1 MSTDQSVWV
10 YFFVKSS
17 DLICY
22 VALLFVL
29 YWFRVIL
36 LGRWPLFLRKNHNL
50 KTGRTQLAIVH
61 GYRDAQGKTRHKTML
76 NIGYL
81 DTVAKEYEDPI
92 AHFEEIARQ
101 MTQAYKEK
109 TRPVLL
115 ELDMGESMVPGTQER
130 RNYGYAALSR
140 IYHELDLHRFISNK
154 QRVSMAEYDHNAI
167 FRLLVYSRLLHP
179 CSKKR
184 TYEEKG
190 QYFDR
195 TNFSLQDMYRS
206 LSFFA
211 SNSAAIQQWLHEA
224 LRANHGR
231 DTSLVYYDV
240 TNFYFEIDQQDDMRR
255 KGVCKEH
262 RPNPIVQMG
271 LFVDTEG
278 LPICFDLFA
287 GNTLDKQTLIPMMN
301 RLRKEYALGRSI
313 VVADRGIISGDNIAR
328 VLLDGNGYVL
338 SYPIRMADAAFKS
351 YVLEE
356 KDYRY
361 SEEGNFRIKS
371 RKVNRTITLTAES
384 GKKVH
389 TEVDE
394 KQVIFWSRDYADKA
408 RADRAEALQKAS
420 SLIREPGKYTRA
432 TSQGAAKY
440 VKNLVYDKK
449 TGEILAS
456 PGKLL
461 SFDVERLA
469 QEEMF
474 DGYYAIVTSEMH
486 LNDQRVIDIYRGL
499 WQIEEAFRVSKY
511 DLETRPV
518 YLSRDEHIRA
528 HFLICFVALLLIR
541 LLQRRLEMKFSAG
554 TILDS
559 LRKTSCSLIERNYYL
574 FDYYDDVLEQIG
586 ETTGIDFSKKYQT
599 LGEIKQSIASSK
611 K

>member
-1 MSTDQSVWV
+1 M
-10 YFFVKSS
+10 
-17 DLICY
+17 
-22 VALLFVL
+22 
-29 YWFRVIL
+29 
-36 LGRWPLFLRKNHNL
+36 FLRKNHNH

-61 GYRDAQGKTRHKTML
+61 GYRDAQGKPRHKTML

-81 DTVAKEYEDPI
+81 DVVAKEYEDPI

-101 MTQAYKEK
+101 MTQAYQEK
-109 TRPVLL
+109 TGPVLL
-115 ELDMGESMVPGTQER
+115 ELRMDETMPPGTQER
-130 RNYGYAALSR
+130 KNFGYAALSR
-140 IYHELDLHRFISNK
+140 MYHNLKLHRFLSNK
-154 QRVSMAEYDHNAI
+154 QRASKAEYDHNAI

-190 QYFDR
+190 QYFDKMD
-195 TNFSLQDMYRS
+195 FSLQDLYRS
-206 LSFFA
+206 LAFFA
-211 SNSAAIQQWLHEA
+211 HNSADMQQWLHES
-224 LRANHGR
+224 LRANQGR

-240 TNFYFEIDQQDDMRR
+240 TNFYFEIDGQDDMRK

-271 LFVDTEG
+271 LFVDTDG

-287 GNTLDKQTLIPMMN
+287 GNTLDKQTLVPMMN
-301 RLRKEYALGRSI
+301 RLREEYSLGRSI
-313 VVADRGIISGDNIAR
+313 IVADKGIISGDNIAR

-351 YVLEE
+351 YVLDDA
-356 KDYRY
+356 DYRH
-361 SEEGNFRIKS
+361 SEGDNFRIKS
-371 RKVNRTITLTAES
+371 RKVNRTITLTADS
-384 GKKVH
+384 GRKVR

-394 KQVIFWSRDYADKA
+394 KQVIFWSREYADKA
-408 RADRAEALQKAS
+408 RADRAEALQKALL
-420 SLIREPGKYTRA
+420 LIREPGKYTRA

-440 VKNLVYDKK
+440 IRNLAYDKK
-449 TGEILAS
+449 TGEILVS

-461 SFDVERLA
+461 SFDAEKLA
-469 QEEMF
+469 KEEMF

-486 LNDQRVIDIYRGL
+486 LSDEKVIDVYRGL
-499 WQIEEAFRVSKY
+499 WQIEEAFRVSKS

-518 YLSRDEHIRA
+518 YLSREEHMRA

-541 LLQRRLEMKFSAG
+541 ILQRRLDMKFSAG

-559 LRKTSCSLIERNYYL
+559 LRKASCSRIERNYYL
-574 FDYYDDVLEQIG
+574 FDYYDEVLEQIG
-586 ETTGIDFSKKYQT
+586 RATGVDFSRKFQT
-599 LGEIKQSIASSK
+599 LGEIRESIATTK